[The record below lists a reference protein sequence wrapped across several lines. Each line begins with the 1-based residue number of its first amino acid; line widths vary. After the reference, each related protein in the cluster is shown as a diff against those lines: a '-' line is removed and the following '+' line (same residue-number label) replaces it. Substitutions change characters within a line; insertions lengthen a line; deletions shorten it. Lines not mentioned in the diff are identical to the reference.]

1 MRNERN
7 RRAAWLVA
15 ALAGALV
22 APGAARAQGGS
33 CADCC
38 KLPCIEARI
47 WEANYMKG
55 VYRNLAAIPGIT
67 QTAYEARE
75 ADAKQLS
82 GAMSGMYLGANP
94 ACAWDTPDPK
104 DTIAWRQRF
113 QGTGFSIS
121 EEGGVE
127 TWDFTLKVDPTTCA
141 LTHPRGAEVLP
152 TLTPCEGIGRA
163 TVAHEQK
170 HIDDCL
176 AHKKRGGGAITPA
189 QNAQR
194 EVAGYQAELAMLE
207 QLRRE
212 SAERCTKESCKTSQA
227 QFDRAARLF
236 NTDIKLLLAKGK
248 KKPPSKSPLARGRR
262 GG

>member
-1 MRNERN
+1 MR
-7 RRAAWLVA
+7 RRRVGTGAALA
-15 ALAGALV
+15 IALAGALL
-22 APGAARAQGGS
+22 AAAAARAQGRS

-47 WEANYMKG
+47 WEAKYMKG
-55 VYRNLAAIPGIT
+55 VYQNLAAARGIS
-67 QTAYEARE
+67 QASYEARE
-75 ADAKQLS
+75 NDAKLVS
-82 GAMSGMYLGANP
+82 SAMSGMYLGANP
-94 ACAWDTPDPK
+94 ACAWDTPDPR
-104 DTIAWRQRF
+104 DTTSWRARF
-113 QGTGFSIS
+113 QGTGFSIR

-127 TWDFTLKVDPTTCA
+127 NWDFTLKVDPGTCA
-141 LTHPRGAEVLP
+141 LTHPRAAEVLP
-152 TLTPCEGIGRA
+152 TVTPCEGIGRA

-176 AHKKRGGGAITPA
+176 AHRKRGGGAITPA

-194 EVAGYQAELAMLE
+194 EVAGYQAELAVLE

-212 SAERCTKESCKTSQA
+212 SAERCTKESCKSSQP

-236 NTDIKLLLAKGK
+236 NTDIRLLLGLD

-262 GG
+262 RG